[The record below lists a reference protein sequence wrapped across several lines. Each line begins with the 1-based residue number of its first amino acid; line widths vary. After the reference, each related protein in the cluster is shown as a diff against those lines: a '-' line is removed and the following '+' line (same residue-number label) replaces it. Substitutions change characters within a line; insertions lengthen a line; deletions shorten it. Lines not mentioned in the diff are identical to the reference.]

1 MILFVYI
8 TFLYCF
14 LSAYGIKDLKYY
26 EFLKKSDLN
35 RRVRRSV
42 DPRPQAAIHEVS
54 FESFGRKFHLLLKP
68 SIPISSDFKA
78 STIHKDGSTSEFSV
92 DTDIF
97 FEGTSKSDPGSTVHL
112 QWENELA
119 NIFVNTK
126 DEKYFFEPMWRHVS
140 GLSNDSMIAYRQSDM
155 KWRPED
161 STMGVRES
169 LCNATKGTTLTRAE
183 NLEDGLRL
191 FPLYED
197 TASPLRRKRQTMS
210 YVGSHTVCRLI
221 VVADYYFYSNL
232 GQRNRRITGE
242 YIIGIIGRVNA
253 IYKATMWP
261 DFNSNIKNLGFEIAE
276 LVVHDSYTV
285 VPPNGLHYN
294 MENRPQDMG
303 LVLDMFGW
311 EDQKH
316 ASYCLAHLF
325 TYQSYPGKLG
335 LAYIASHRIND
346 LGGMCSPVAWKDNRR
361 MAANTGLSTY
371 RNPDGSQ
378 ALVHQ
383 ATITTAHELGHNW
396 GSEHDPDTDSC
407 APSTSSGGRY
417 IMYPSAVSGYEK
429 NNQLFSPCSRQ
440 YIFNV
445 IKTKGY
451 NCFKE
456 ASATGQGLCGNGRV
470 DKNEDCDA
478 GYTGDR
484 CCNDK
489 CQFRAKYMKCSP
501 MNFACCVN
509 CTVAPIGYTCLDQVD
524 DNFDCKGKSHCSGKD
539 LTCPNAVPKTDNT
552 SCHNGFGKCWNGK
565 CLDACQQVKK
575 NPCLCKGDDACKT
588 CCFKP
593 NTEICE
599 PLSDQSEQFL
609 EDGRPCY
616 DGFCK
621 KGKCEKSQSKLVQR
635 LFSIIQSFSID
646 QIALFMKNNIV
657 WTVLILAIPVWILG
671 IYIIN
676 KFDEKEEIEDQAT
689 RNPKRDVESRGKVL
703 PTENRNIITVRR
715 STLNTANPVV

>member
-1 MILFVYI
+1 
-8 TFLYCF
+8 
-14 LSAYGIKDLKYY
+14 
-26 EFLKKSDLN
+26 
-35 RRVRRSV
+35 
-42 DPRPQAAIHEVS
+42 
-54 FESFGRKFHLLLKP
+54 
-68 SIPISSDFKA
+68 
-78 STIHKDGSTSEFSV
+78 
-92 DTDIF
+92 
-97 FEGTSKSDPGSTVHL
+97 
-112 QWENELA
+112 
-119 NIFVNTK
+119 
-126 DEKYFFEPMWRHVS
+126 
-140 GLSNDSMIAYRQSDM
+140 
-155 KWRPED
+155 
-161 STMGVRES
+161 
-169 LCNATKGTTLTRAE
+169 
-183 NLEDGLRL
+183 
-191 FPLYED
+191 
-197 TASPLRRKRQTMS
+197 
-210 YVGSHTVCRLI
+210 
-221 VVADYYFYSNL
+221 
-232 GQRNRRITGE
+232 
-242 YIIGIIGRVNA
+242 
-253 IYKATMWP
+253 
-261 DFNSNIKNLGFEIAE
+261 
-276 LVVHDSYTV
+276 
-285 VPPNGLHYN
+285 
-294 MENRPQDMG
+294 
-303 LVLDMFGW
+303 
-311 EDQKH
+311 
-316 ASYCLAHLF
+316 
-325 TYQSYPGKLG
+325 
-335 LAYIASHRIND
+335 
-346 LGGMCSPVAWKDNRR
+346 
-361 MAANTGLSTY
+361 
-371 RNPDGSQ
+371 
-378 ALVHQ
+378 
-383 ATITTAHELGHNW
+383 LGHNW